1 VERLDL
7 PGAILAGQYPGVHG
21 HGLGSRLGLPG
32 HRDTALA
39 DHDRRAVG
47 GKRTLCTSWTLPG
60 RRFGYVDLPRQAEES
75 RGGRKTQARAQEQH
89 LSWIRDSSSA
99 ASGSSL
105 PQHQHHATEEAMR
118 KIIESTLVSADGV
131 VGSPP
136 LWAMD
141 YRDEEVTRDALERL
155 SGSDAMLMGRGTYEL
170 FAATWPG
177 QTDDFAQR
185 MNAIRKYVFSSTLT
199 SADWSNSTI
208 VRGDILAEAARI
220 KEQDGKD
227 LALFGHGRLAQTLLE
242 NGLIDELRLSIHP
255 VLAGA
260 GLPQFSNGRKTPL
273 TLVSAK
279 TFTTGVV
286 VLSYQRAGA

>member
-1 VERLDL
+1 
-7 PGAILAGQYPGVHG
+7 
-21 HGLGSRLGLPG
+21 
-32 HRDTALA
+32 
-39 DHDRRAVG
+39 
-47 GKRTLCTSWTLPG
+47 
-60 RRFGYVDLPRQAEES
+60 
-75 RGGRKTQARAQEQH
+75 
-89 LSWIRDSSSA
+89 
-99 ASGSSL
+99 
-105 PQHQHHATEEAMR
+105 MR
-118 KIIESTLVSADGV
+118 KIIESTLVAADGV

-185 MNAIRKYVFSSTLT
+185 MNTIRKYVFSSTLA

-208 VRGDILAEAARI
+208 VRGDVVAQVTKL
-220 KEQDGKD
+220 KEQDGRD
-227 LALFGHGRLAQTLLE
+227 LALFGHGRLAQALRE

-260 GLPQFSNGRKTPL
+260 GLPQFTNGGKTRL
-273 TLVSAK
+273 TLVSSK

-286 VLSYQRAGA
+286 VLSYRTAGAWHE

>member
-1 VERLDL
+1 
-7 PGAILAGQYPGVHG
+7 
-21 HGLGSRLGLPG
+21 
-32 HRDTALA
+32 
-39 DHDRRAVG
+39 
-47 GKRTLCTSWTLPG
+47 
-60 RRFGYVDLPRQAEES
+60 
-75 RGGRKTQARAQEQH
+75 
-89 LSWIRDSSSA
+89 
-99 ASGSSL
+99 
-105 PQHQHHATEEAMR
+105 MR

-177 QTDDFAQR
+177 QTNDFTQR
-185 MNAIRKYVFSSTLT
+185 VNTIRKYVFSSTLA
-199 SADWSNSTI
+199 SADWNNSTI
-208 VRGDILAEAARI
+208 VRGDVVAQVTRI
-220 KEQDGKD
+220 KEQDGRD

-242 NGLIDELRLSIHP
+242 NGLTDELRLSIHP

-260 GLPQFSNGRKTPL
+260 GLPQFTNGDKTRL

-286 VLSYQRAGA
+286 VLSYQTAGA

>member
-1 VERLDL
+1 
-7 PGAILAGQYPGVHG
+7 
-21 HGLGSRLGLPG
+21 
-32 HRDTALA
+32 
-39 DHDRRAVG
+39 
-47 GKRTLCTSWTLPG
+47 
-60 RRFGYVDLPRQAEES
+60 
-75 RGGRKTQARAQEQH
+75 
-89 LSWIRDSSSA
+89 
-99 ASGSSL
+99 
-105 PQHQHHATEEAMR
+105 MR

-185 MNAIRKYVFSSTLT
+185 MNTIRKYVFSSTLA

-208 VRGDILAEAARI
+208 VRGDVVAQVTKL
-220 KEQDGKD
+220 KEQDGRD
-227 LALFGHGRLAQTLLE
+227 LALFGHGRLAQALLE

-260 GLPQFSNGRKTPL
+260 GLPQFTNGDKTRL
-273 TLVSAK
+273 TLVSSK

-286 VLSYQRAGA
+286 VLSYQTAGAWHE

>member
-1 VERLDL
+1 
-7 PGAILAGQYPGVHG
+7 
-21 HGLGSRLGLPG
+21 
-32 HRDTALA
+32 
-39 DHDRRAVG
+39 
-47 GKRTLCTSWTLPG
+47 
-60 RRFGYVDLPRQAEES
+60 
-75 RGGRKTQARAQEQH
+75 
-89 LSWIRDSSSA
+89 
-99 ASGSSL
+99 
-105 PQHQHHATEEAMR
+105 MR

-131 VGSPP
+131 IGSPP

-177 QTDDFAQR
+177 QTDEFAQR
-185 MNAIRKYVFSSTLT
+185 MNGIRKYVFSSTLAG
-199 SADWSNSTI
+199 ADWSNTTI
-208 VRGDILAEAARI
+208 VRGDVLAEVTKI
-220 KEQDGKD
+220 KEQDGRD

-242 NGLIDELRLSIHP
+242 NGLIDELRLSVHP

-273 TLVSAK
+273 KLVSAK

-286 VLSYQRAGA
+286 VLSYQTAGAWHE

>member
-1 VERLDL
+1 
-7 PGAILAGQYPGVHG
+7 
-21 HGLGSRLGLPG
+21 
-32 HRDTALA
+32 
-39 DHDRRAVG
+39 
-47 GKRTLCTSWTLPG
+47 
-60 RRFGYVDLPRQAEES
+60 
-75 RGGRKTQARAQEQH
+75 
-89 LSWIRDSSSA
+89 
-99 ASGSSL
+99 
-105 PQHQHHATEEAMR
+105 MR

-131 VGSPP
+131 IGSPP

-177 QTDDFAQR
+177 QTDEFAQR
-185 MNAIRKYVFSSTLT
+185 MNGIRKDVFSSTRAG
-199 SADWSNSTI
+199 ADWSNSTI
-208 VRGDILAEAARI
+208 VRGDVLAEVTKI
-220 KEQDGKD
+220 KEQDGRD

-242 NGLIDELRLSIHP
+242 NGLIDELRLSVHP

-273 TLVSAK
+273 KLVSAK

>member
-1 VERLDL
+1 
-7 PGAILAGQYPGVHG
+7 
-21 HGLGSRLGLPG
+21 
-32 HRDTALA
+32 
-39 DHDRRAVG
+39 
-47 GKRTLCTSWTLPG
+47 
-60 RRFGYVDLPRQAEES
+60 
-75 RGGRKTQARAQEQH
+75 
-89 LSWIRDSSSA
+89 
-99 ASGSSL
+99 
-105 PQHQHHATEEAMR
+105 MR

-185 MNAIRKYVFSSTLT
+185 MNTIRKYVFSSTLA

-208 VRGDILAEAARI
+208 VRGDVVAQVTKL
-220 KEQDGKD
+220 KEQDGRD
-227 LALFGHGRLAQTLLE
+227 LALFGHGRLAQALLE

-260 GLPQFSNGRKTPL
+260 GLPQFTNGGKTRL
-273 TLVSAK
+273 TLVSTK

-286 VLSYQRAGA
+286 VLSYQTAGAWHE

>member
-1 VERLDL
+1 
-7 PGAILAGQYPGVHG
+7 
-21 HGLGSRLGLPG
+21 
-32 HRDTALA
+32 
-39 DHDRRAVG
+39 
-47 GKRTLCTSWTLPG
+47 
-60 RRFGYVDLPRQAEES
+60 
-75 RGGRKTQARAQEQH
+75 
-89 LSWIRDSSSA
+89 
-99 ASGSSL
+99 
-105 PQHQHHATEEAMR
+105 MR

-131 VGSPP
+131 IGSPP

-155 SGSDAMLMGRGTYEL
+155 SGSDAMLIGRGTYEL

-177 QTDDFAQR
+177 QTDEFAQR
-185 MNAIRKYVFSSTLT
+185 MNGIRKYVFSSTLAR
-199 SADWSNSTI
+199 ADWSNSTI
-208 VRGDILAEAARI
+208 VRGDVLAEVTRI
-220 KEQDGKD
+220 KEQDGRD

-242 NGLIDELRLSIHP
+242 NGLIDELRLSVHP

-273 TLVSAK
+273 KLVSAK

>member
-1 VERLDL
+1 
-7 PGAILAGQYPGVHG
+7 
-21 HGLGSRLGLPG
+21 
-32 HRDTALA
+32 
-39 DHDRRAVG
+39 
-47 GKRTLCTSWTLPG
+47 
-60 RRFGYVDLPRQAEES
+60 
-75 RGGRKTQARAQEQH
+75 
-89 LSWIRDSSSA
+89 
-99 ASGSSL
+99 
-105 PQHQHHATEEAMR
+105 MR

-131 VGSPP
+131 IGSPP

-155 SGSDAMLMGRGTYEL
+155 SGSDAMLIGRGTYEL

-177 QTDDFAQR
+177 QTDEFAQR
-185 MNAIRKYVFSSTLT
+185 MNGIRKYVFSSTLA

-208 VRGDILAEAARI
+208 VRGDVVAQVTKL
-220 KEQDGKD
+220 KEQDGRD
-227 LALFGHGRLAQTLLE
+227 LALFGHGRLAQALRE
-242 NGLIDELRLSIHP
+242 NGLIDELRLSVHP

-273 TLVSAK
+273 KLVSAK

>member
-1 VERLDL
+1 
-7 PGAILAGQYPGVHG
+7 
-21 HGLGSRLGLPG
+21 
-32 HRDTALA
+32 
-39 DHDRRAVG
+39 
-47 GKRTLCTSWTLPG
+47 
-60 RRFGYVDLPRQAEES
+60 
-75 RGGRKTQARAQEQH
+75 
-89 LSWIRDSSSA
+89 
-99 ASGSSL
+99 
-105 PQHQHHATEEAMR
+105 MR

-136 LWAMD
+136 RWALD

-185 MNAIRKYVFSSTLT
+185 MNTIRKYVFSSTLA
-199 SADWSNSTI
+199 SARWSNSTI
-208 VRGDILAEAARI
+208 IRGDVVAQVTKI
-220 KEQDGKD
+220 KEQDGTD
-227 LALFGHGRLAQTLLE
+227 LALFGHGQLAQTLLE

-260 GLPQFSNGRKTPL
+260 GLPQFSNGHKAPL

-286 VLSYQRAGA
+286 VLSYQTAGAWHE

>member
-1 VERLDL
+1 
-7 PGAILAGQYPGVHG
+7 
-21 HGLGSRLGLPG
+21 
-32 HRDTALA
+32 
-39 DHDRRAVG
+39 
-47 GKRTLCTSWTLPG
+47 
-60 RRFGYVDLPRQAEES
+60 
-75 RGGRKTQARAQEQH
+75 
-89 LSWIRDSSSA
+89 
-99 ASGSSL
+99 
-105 PQHQHHATEEAMR
+105 MR

-170 FAATWPG
+170 FATIWPD

-185 MNAIRKYVFSSTLT
+185 INGIRKYVFSSTLA

-208 VRGDILAEAARI
+208 VRGDVLSEIARI
-220 KEQDGKD
+220 KEQDGGD

-255 VLAGA
+255 VLAGV
-260 GLPQFSNGRKTPL
+260 GLPQFSNGHKTPL
-273 TLVSAK
+273 KLVSAK

>member
-1 VERLDL
+1 
-7 PGAILAGQYPGVHG
+7 
-21 HGLGSRLGLPG
+21 
-32 HRDTALA
+32 
-39 DHDRRAVG
+39 
-47 GKRTLCTSWTLPG
+47 
-60 RRFGYVDLPRQAEES
+60 
-75 RGGRKTQARAQEQH
+75 
-89 LSWIRDSSSA
+89 
-99 ASGSSL
+99 
-105 PQHQHHATEEAMR
+105 MR

-177 QTDDFAQR
+177 QTGDFAQR
-185 MNAIRKYVFSSTLT
+185 MNTIRKYVFSSTLA

-208 VRGDILAEAARI
+208 VRGDVVAQVTKL
-220 KEQDGKD
+220 KEQDGRD
-227 LALFGHGRLAQTLLE
+227 LALFGHGRLAQALRE
-242 NGLIDELRLSIHP
+242 NGLIDELRLSVHP

-286 VLSYQRAGA
+286 VLSYQAAGACHE

>member
-1 VERLDL
+1 
-7 PGAILAGQYPGVHG
+7 
-21 HGLGSRLGLPG
+21 
-32 HRDTALA
+32 
-39 DHDRRAVG
+39 
-47 GKRTLCTSWTLPG
+47 
-60 RRFGYVDLPRQAEES
+60 
-75 RGGRKTQARAQEQH
+75 
-89 LSWIRDSSSA
+89 
-99 ASGSSL
+99 
-105 PQHQHHATEEAMR
+105 MR

-170 FAATWPG
+170 FAGTWPG

-185 MNAIRKYVFSSTLT
+185 VNTIRKYVFSSTLT
-199 SADWSNSTI
+199 SADWNNSTI
-208 VRGDILAEAARI
+208 VRGDVVAQVTRI
-220 KEQDGKD
+220 KEQDGRD

-260 GLPQFSNGRKTPL
+260 GLPRFTNGDKTRL

-279 TFTTGVV
+279 TFRTGVV
-286 VLSYQRAGA
+286 VLSYQTAGA

>member
-1 VERLDL
+1 
-7 PGAILAGQYPGVHG
+7 
-21 HGLGSRLGLPG
+21 
-32 HRDTALA
+32 
-39 DHDRRAVG
+39 
-47 GKRTLCTSWTLPG
+47 
-60 RRFGYVDLPRQAEES
+60 
-75 RGGRKTQARAQEQH
+75 
-89 LSWIRDSSSA
+89 
-99 ASGSSL
+99 
-105 PQHQHHATEEAMR
+105 MR

-185 MNAIRKYVFSSTLT
+185 MNTIRKYVFSSTLA

-208 VRGDILAEAARI
+208 VRGDVVAQVTKL
-220 KEQDGKD
+220 KEQDGRD
-227 LALFGHGRLAQTLLE
+227 LALFGHGRLAQALRE

-260 GLPQFSNGRKTPL
+260 GLPQFSNGGKTRL
-273 TLVSAK
+273 ILVSTK

-286 VLSYQRAGA
+286 VLSYQTVGA